1 MKRRAQTSAIASL
14 VQRLLQRPRI
24 LMLASALLFWILWP
38 ADVAH
43 FTGGVVRASVQQQ
56 QQQSAAANCGDF
68 ADAYSIM
75 MDAGSTGS
83 RTHIFIFKKNAAGG
97 SLSLEHEVFEQL
109 KPGLSAFDSDAD
121 GAAKSLIPLMESAM
135 NSIPKDRQKC
145 TPIALK
151 ATAGLRLL
159 GEEKSHSILKAVQAL
174 FAKYPFAAG
183 QNAVE
188 VMDGKDEGP
197 YAWLTVNFL
206 LGNLEAN
213 KKTAAILD
221 LGGGST
227 QIVFQPDSS
236 ELLHDAPEEN
246 LYKATIRGVNVH
258 AYQHSYL
265 GLGLKEAGK
274 SILKV
279 GAATPDADFP
289 CLPPGHEEKV
299 DEVVVK
305 NTKPADFAACA
316 AIVSRHVIR
325 RDDSCTHQPCAFNGV
340 FQPNLASTFSG
351 DIYAFSYFYDRMEA
365 FLPENGA
372 VTVGTFKETGTKI
385 CAGVEEPYKAKNL
398 GSMCM
403 DFSFLYMLLSHGY
416 GLSDDR
422 KLFITKKINGAET
435 AWSLGASLV
444 AMS

>member
-1 MKRRAQTSAIASL
+1 RA
-14 VQRLLQRPRI
+14 
-24 LMLASALLFWILWP
+24 
-38 ADVAH
+38 
-43 FTGGVVRASVQQQ
+43 
-56 QQQSAAANCGDF
+56 
-68 ADAYSIM
+68 
-75 MDAGSTGS
+75 
-83 RTHIFIFKKNAAGG
+83 
-97 SLSLEHEVFEQL
+97 
-109 KPGLSAFDSDAD
+109 
-121 GAAKSLIPLMESAM
+121 
-135 NSIPKDRQKC
+135 
-145 TPIALK
+145 
-151 ATAGLRLL
+151 
-159 GEEKSHSILKAVQAL
+159 ILKAVRAL
-174 FAKYPFAAG
+174 FAKYPFAVG
-183 QNAVE
+183 PNAVE

-197 YAWLTVNFL
+197 FAWLTVNFL

-227 QIVFQPDSS
+227 QIVFQPDAG

-299 DEVVVK
+299 DAVVVK

-325 RDDSCTHQPCAFNGV
+325 RDDSCTHPPCAFNGV

-351 DIYAFSYFYDRMEA
+351 DIYAFSYFYDRMED
-365 FLPENGA
+365 FLPPSGV
-372 VTVGTFKETGTKI
+372 VTVGAFKETGTKI
-385 CAGVEEPYKAKNL
+385 CAGEEEPYKAKNL

-403 DFSFLYMLLSHGY
+403 DFSFLYSLLSHGY
-416 GLSDDR
+416 GLGDDR
-422 KLFITKKINGAET
+422 KLVVAKKINGAET
-435 AWSLGASLV
+435 AWSLGASLI